1 MQYMLPWDTFIKRG
15 CRISDGPFFHSP
27 RLGSIHNVKKRNRK
41 LHRTRRA
48 QSLHFSSICS
58 APIFEGRSFTGAP
71 RHGADGANREFVK
84 LPRLL
89 LPFLCMFPVSS
100 FFDSRIRSQPS
111 PPHPMPF
118 EKRQSLKKKKEPGF
132 EKSGSGCKIQ
142 VCETLY
148 TYSLIIRHSGAVIK
162 SNFHLR
168 WKP

>member
-1 MQYMLPWDTFIKRG
+1 MALFWFRSISQLLSAGYFTGSFPQKEKRG

-48 QSLHFSSICS
+48 WSLHFSSICI
-58 APIFEGRSFTGAP
+58 APVFERRSFIGAP
-71 RHGADGANREFVK
+71 KHGADGANREFVK

-132 EKSGSGCKIQ
+132 EKSGSGCKI
-142 VCETLY
+142 
-148 TYSLIIRHSGAVIK
+148 
-162 SNFHLR
+162 
-168 WKP
+168 